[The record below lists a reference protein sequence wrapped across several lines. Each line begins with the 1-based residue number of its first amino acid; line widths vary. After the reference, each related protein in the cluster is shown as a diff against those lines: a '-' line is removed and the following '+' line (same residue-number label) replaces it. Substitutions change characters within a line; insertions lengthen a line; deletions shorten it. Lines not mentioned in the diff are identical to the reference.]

1 MALDLER
8 RVRRRDKML
17 IQIMQTLF
25 KGFIP
30 ILLSKLKTS
39 CLALDRFPSLLYHTL
54 DAVISNT
61 SDTAQLGNSM
71 KMVKCVSDL
80 HLIQVGV
87 HRGISIFS
95 FQASSSV
102 AIASSLLHSMQVGFV
117 VRRAWNLIR

>member
-17 IQIMQTLF
+17 IRIVQSLF
-25 KGFIP
+25 KGIVP
-30 ILLSKLKTS
+30 TSLSKLKTS
-39 CLALDRFPSLLYHTL
+39 CSALDLFPSLLYHTL

-71 KMVKCVSDL
+71 EMVKCVSDL

-102 AIASSLLHSMQVGFV
+102 AIALSLLHSMQVGLV
-117 VRRAWNLIR
+117 VR